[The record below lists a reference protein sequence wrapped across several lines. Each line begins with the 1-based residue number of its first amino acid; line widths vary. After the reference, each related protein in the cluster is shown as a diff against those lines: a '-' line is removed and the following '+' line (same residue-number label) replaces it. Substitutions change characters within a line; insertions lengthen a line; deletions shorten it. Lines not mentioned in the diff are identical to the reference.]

1 MTSVTSSTSSS
12 SSSAAGGSSAGS
24 TIVSD
29 YQTFLK
35 LMTTQMQNQDPTDPM
50 DSSQYATQLATFSQV
65 EQQVRTN
72 DLLSSLNAQLG
83 GTGIGQYAGWVGMQA
98 LADTSAIFDGVTP
111 LTLATDA
118 SSGADAAI
126 LVVRNS
132 AGTVV
137 DQRAVSVGDSSFDWD
152 GMTSN
157 GKRLGSGEYSFQ
169 LQSFSNGKLVSTDDV
184 AVYTPIVEVRQD
196 SGGTPILVTG
206 SGKEI
211 GVGEVQALRSGS

>member
-1 MTSVTSSTSSS
+1 MTSVTPANSSS
-12 SSSAAGGSSAGS
+12 SSSAAGSSKSGS

-72 DLLSSLNAQLG
+72 DLLASLSAQLG

-98 LADTSAIFDGVTP
+98 LADTSAIFDGATP

-137 DQRAVSVGDSSFDWD
+137 DQRAVSVGDSALDWN
-152 GMTSN
+152 GMASN
-157 GKRLGSGEYSFQ
+157 GKRLGAGEYSFQ

-196 SGGTPILVTG
+196 SGGTPILVTE
-206 SGKEI
+206 SGQAI
-211 GVGEVQALRSGS
+211 GVEEVQALRSGG